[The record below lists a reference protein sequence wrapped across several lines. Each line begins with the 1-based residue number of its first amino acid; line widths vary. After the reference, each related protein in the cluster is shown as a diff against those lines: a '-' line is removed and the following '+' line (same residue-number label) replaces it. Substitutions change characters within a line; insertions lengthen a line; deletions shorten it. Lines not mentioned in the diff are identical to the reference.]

1 MSSQDVRVT
10 HNCKRL
16 ALFANVSDETIACL
30 SSAGF
35 VQTVPAGT
43 EVVAQDQQVE
53 YLYGI
58 ASGAVEALAVHNGLQ
73 TLLYIIPSGR
83 CFAYSCAIIGT
94 PSFASFVTVERS
106 DLVMI
111 PVGALREW
119 LQKDVTL
126 ALAFA
131 RELARTTDM
140 AAREI
145 LNQKLRPAAERLAG
159 LLLREHAKCPDN
171 NVIAF
176 SLTKRKV
183 ALRLGATPETL
194 SRILSTLKTVGVETD
209 GNRYIIH
216 DVDALRAFAKP
227 SMTLDPPAW

>member
-1 MSSQDVRVT
+1 MNAHSIRVILA
-10 HNCKRL
+10 CKKL
-16 ALFANVSDETIACL
+16 SLFGGISDESLEAFGKT
-30 SSAGF
+30 SF

-43 EVVAQDQQVE
+43 EIVAQDEQVE

-58 ASGAVEALAVHNGLQ
+58 ASGAVEALATHNGFQ
-73 TLLYIIPSGR
+73 TLLYVVPAGR
-83 CFAYSCAIIGT
+83 CFAYSCTLIQT

-106 DLVMI
+106 ELVMI
-111 PVGALREW
+111 PVAVLREQ
-119 LQKDVTL
+119 LQHDGGL

-131 RELARTTDM
+131 RELARATDM

-145 LNQKLRPAAERLAG
+145 LNQKLRPASERLAS
-159 LLLREHAKCPDN
+159 LLLREHAKAPGS
-171 NVIAF
+171 NVIDF
-176 SLTKRKV
+176 SLSKRKV

-194 SRILSTLKTVGVETD
+194 SRILASLKAVGVETD

-216 DVDALRAFAKP
+216 DIDALRTFAKP